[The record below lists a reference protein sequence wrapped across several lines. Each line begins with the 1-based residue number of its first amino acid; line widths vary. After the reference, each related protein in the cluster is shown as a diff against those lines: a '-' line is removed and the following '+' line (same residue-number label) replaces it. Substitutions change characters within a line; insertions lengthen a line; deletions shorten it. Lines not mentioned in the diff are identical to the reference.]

1 MIPDNVPTI
10 VVIVKNGKGGPNKD
24 SIPVYDRIPPGTRVD
39 YLKNDSLVRIV
50 QPGYIGIDK
59 YQRTWNGSTYV
70 EYKLKAN
77 QNPKDSFYCELTGH
91 LEVFIPEQ
99 GEGETE
105 TFEVVSDVFQA
116 GKRTIQLRKA

>member
-10 VVIVKNGKGGPNKD
+10 VVIVKNGKGGSNKD

-39 YLKNDSLVRIV
+39 YLKNDALVRIV
-50 QPGYIGIDK
+50 DPTYPGIEK
-59 YQRTWNGSTYV
+59 YRKTWNGSTYV

-77 QNPKDSFYCELTGH
+77 QNPKDSFYCELSGH
-91 LEVFIPEQ
+91 LEIFIPTQ

-105 TFEVVSDVFQA
+105 TFTVISDIFQD
-116 GKRTIQLRKA
+116 GVRVIKLQKF